1 MRMLFSDV
9 DGTVLDRTG
18 HYAMNADEVAPYL
31 CALTIVLASSR
42 TILELSRNQRDLG
55 ILGPVVAENGAVVAL
70 PWHEQLESAGVREEI
85 DGRSWCVLTLGLQE
99 DVLRADVQEAART
112 TGTPCVDQCDVEPT
126 LGRRCSVL
134 LRPIDGA
141 HVASLAPL
149 ASALR
154 AQGHSVASGGDWL
167 AVTGGADKGRGAHA
181 VIELLATLGARPAIV
196 GAVGDG
202 DNDVPLL
209 HAVEHRFVIARDDG
223 TWHPALRDIPG
234 VSCIDTPGI
243 AGWREVIPR
252 MVMLQGD
259 DRQGIGNA
267 STEKV

>member
-1 MRMLFSDV
+1 MRILFSDV
-9 DGTVLDRTG
+9 DGTVLDRHG
-18 HYAMNADEVAPYL
+18 RYAMRADEVAPYL
-31 CALTIVLASSR
+31 FELTIVLASSR

-55 ILGPVVAENGAVVAL
+55 VLGPVVAENGAVVAL
-70 PWHEQLESAGVREEI
+70 PWHELLASAGTREEI
-85 DGRSWCVLTLGLQE
+85 DGRSWCVLTLGVHE

-112 TGTPCVDQCDVEPT
+112 TGTPYVDQRDVEST

-134 LRPIDGA
+134 LRPVEGA
-141 HVASLAPL
+141 SAASLSPIAY
-149 ASALR
+149 ALR

-167 AVTGGADKGRGAHA
+167 AVTGGADKGRGVHA
-181 VIELLATLGARPAIV
+181 VVELLATLGTRPAIL

-223 TWHPALRDIPG
+223 TWHPALREIPG

-252 MVMLQGD
+252 MVMLPAET
-259 DRQGIGNA
+259 QGIGSA
-267 STEKV
+267 STEKL